1 MITLNVTHAK
11 YMTNPDTGDNS
22 CIEVTIDGTIMHV
35 PLSDDNTTYV
45 EIQRMVSAGDL
56 VIQDAD

>member
-1 MITLNVTHAK
+1 
-11 YMTNPDTGDNS
+11 MTNPDTGDNS

-35 PLSDDNTTYV
+35 PLSNDNTTYV
-45 EIQRMVSAGDL
+45 EIQRMVSVGDL